1 MKLTAFLLAP
11 LALALGAQAADLA
24 ADPAADPTIT
34 LAECRI
40 ACEGGQEIMERFCR
54 IIPHPA
60 LRAAC
65 WGLAVAL
72 DTRAGQTAC
81 ANWCY
86 WQWGSRKREV
96 IQILEGRA
104 EVSLASDFA
113 LTGLELAGEPKAW
126 TA

>member
-1 MKLTAFLLAP
+1 MKLTTLLTP
-11 LALALGAQAADLA
+11 FALALTIRAAE
-24 ADPAADPTIT
+24 PTIT

-40 ACEGGQEIMERFCR
+40 ACEGGQEAMERFCR
-54 IIPHPA
+54 IVPHPA
-60 LRAAC
+60 LRSAC
-65 WGLAVAL
+65 WGLALAL

-96 IQILEGRA
+96 LEVLKGKRD

-113 LTGLELAGEPKAW
+113 LTGLEVDGAPGNGKIW
-126 TA
+126 VG

>member
-1 MKLTAFLLAP
+1 MKPSTILLAP
-11 LALALGAQAADLA
+11 LALSLGVQA
-24 ADPAADPTIT
+24 ADPAADPNIS
-34 LAECRI
+34 LAECTI
-40 ACEGGQEIMERFCR
+40 ACEGGEAAMNAFCR
-54 IIPHPA
+54 IVPHPA

-72 DTRAGQTAC
+72 GSPAGLTAC

-96 IQILEGRA
+96 VQMLEGRA

-113 LTGLELAGEPKAW
+113 ATGLKLAGEPKAQAW